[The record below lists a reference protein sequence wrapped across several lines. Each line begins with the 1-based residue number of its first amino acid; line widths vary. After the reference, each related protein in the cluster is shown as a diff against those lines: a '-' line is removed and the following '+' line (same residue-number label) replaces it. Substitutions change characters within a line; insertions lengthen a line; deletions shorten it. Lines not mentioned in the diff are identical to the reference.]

1 MESGLQLTAKH
12 KLKSKVALE
21 QTGNRK
27 VVKRAWVASFTLVY
41 NRKVEFTW
49 KGVLT
54 LY

>member
-1 MESGLQLTAKH
+1 MTAKH

-27 VVKRAWVASFTLVY
+27 VVKPAWVTSFTLVY
-41 NRKVEFTW
+41 NRKVELTW